1 MGEKE
6 VQKRDYKNEVF
17 TEDQH
22 PKMRKERCL
31 EEMQEIMDLIGP
43 NSVNKSYFAR
53 KYHFNRRTID
63 KWYVSLIMS
72 VPKEQIDLIATKAEQ
87 SIQKAI
93 KHCEEVIS
101 ASSNTRDR
109 IMAIG
114 VLNQTVKTQVEL
126 LEAYGRKAKVEERL
140 NVSGNLPAVFN
151 LVEKSVEEIK
161 SERNDNK
168 PKAEGNPKSS

>member
-1 MGEKE
+1 MGEK
-6 VQKRDYKNEVF
+6 VAQKRDYKNEVF
-17 TEDQH
+17 IEDQH
-22 PKMRKERCL
+22 PKMRKEKCV
-31 EEMQEIMDLIGP
+31 EEMQEIIDLIGP
-43 NSVNKSYFAR
+43 NSVNKSYFSR

-72 VPKEQIDLIATKAEQ
+72 VPKEQIDLIASKAEQ

-101 ASSNTRDR
+101 ASSNQRDR

-126 LEAYGRKAKVEERL
+126 LEAYGRKPKIEERL
-140 NVSGNLPAVFN
+140 NVSGIAPAVFN

-161 SERNDNK
+161 SDKSDNK
-168 PKAEGNPKSS
+168 PQAEGNSKSA